1 MPNMLNPAC
10 PLCGL
15 RFENQP
21 IMDLHMRED
30 HRRRASRESNDDGD
44 PGITRSPTTGADNL
58 ADTNKPKPAVAAAPS
73 RTSATATATAATAA
87 TAEPAGRRGRAR
99 RAKTALRR
107 TLRILR

>member
-1 MPNMLNPAC
+1 MPNTLNPAC

-21 IMDLHMRED
+21 IMELHMRED
-30 HRRRASRESNDDGD
+30 HRRRASRESIGGGD
-44 PGITRSPTTGADNL
+44 PGITRSPATGADNL
-58 ADTNKPKPAVAAAPS
+58 ADANEPAAAPS
-73 RTSATATATAATAA
+73 RTSATA

>member
-1 MPNMLNPAC
+1 MPNTLNPAC

-58 ADTNKPKPAVAAAPS
+58 ADTNKPKPAAAPS
-73 RTSATATATAATAA
+73 RTSATATAATAA
-87 TAEPAGRRGRAR
+87 TAEPAERRGRAR

>member
-21 IMDLHMRED
+21 IMELHMRED
-30 HRRRASRESNDDGD
+30 HRRRAPRESNDGGD
-44 PGITRSPTTGADNL
+44 PGITRSPATRADNL
-58 ADTNKPKPAVAAAPS
+58 ADANEPAAAPS
-73 RTSATATATAATAA
+73 QTSATATATA

>member
-1 MPNMLNPAC
+1 MPNTLNPAC

-21 IMDLHMRED
+21 IMELHIRED
-30 HRRRASRESNDDGD
+30 HRRRASRGSNDDGD

-58 ADTNKPKPAVAAAPS
+58 ADANQPAAAPS
-73 RTSATATATAATAA
+73 RTSTTA

>member
-1 MPNMLNPAC
+1 MPNMLNAPC

-30 HRRRASRESNDDGD
+30 HRRRTSRESNGDGD
-44 PGITRSPTTGADNL
+44 PGITRSPATGTGNL
-58 ADTNKPKPAVAAAPS
+58 ADANEPAAAPS
-73 RTSATATATAATAA
+73 RTSTKT

-99 RAKTALRR
+99 RARTALRR

>member
-1 MPNMLNPAC
+1 MPNTLNPAC

-30 HRRRASRESNDDGD
+30 HRRRAARESIVDGG
-44 PGITRSPTTGADNL
+44 PGITRSPATGAGNL
-58 ADTNKPKPAVAAAPS
+58 ADANEPAAAPS
-73 RTSATATATAATAA
+73 RTSATATATAEPVEPAEP
-87 TAEPAGRRGRAR
+87 AEPAGRRGRAG
-99 RAKTALRR
+99 RAKAALCR

>member
-30 HRRRASRESNDDGD
+30 HRRRTSRESNGDGD
-44 PGITRSPTTGADNL
+44 PGITRSPATGTGNL
-58 ADTNKPKPAVAAAPS
+58 ADANEPAAAPS
-73 RTSATATATAATAA
+73 RTSTKT

-99 RAKTALRR
+99 RARTALRR

>member
-1 MPNMLNPAC
+1 MPNTLNPAC

-21 IMDLHMRED
+21 IMELHIRED

-58 ADTNKPKPAVAAAPS
+58 ADANEPAAAPS
-73 RTSATATATAATAA
+73 RTSTTATTATATATA
-87 TAEPAGRRGRAR
+87 TAEPAGRRGRVR

>member
-1 MPNMLNPAC
+1 MPNTLNPAC

-21 IMDLHMRED
+21 IMELHIRED

-58 ADTNKPKPAVAAAPS
+58 ADANEPAAAPS
-73 RTSATATATAATAA
+73 RTSTATATATATGG
-87 TAEPAGRRGRAR
+87 PAGRRGRVR

>member
-1 MPNMLNPAC
+1 MLNPAC

-21 IMDLHMRED
+21 IMELHMRED
-30 HRRRASRESNDDGD
+30 HRRRAPRESNGDGD
-44 PGITRSPTTGADNL
+44 PGSTRSPATGADNL
-58 ADTNKPKPAVAAAPS
+58 AEASEPAASPS
-73 RTSATATATAATAA
+73 RTSVTATA

>member
-1 MPNMLNPAC
+1 MPNTLNPAC

-21 IMDLHMRED
+21 IMELHIRED

-58 ADTNKPKPAVAAAPS
+58 ADANEPAAAPS
-73 RTSATATATAATAA
+73 RTSTATATA
-87 TAEPAGRRGRAR
+87 TAEPAGRRGRVR

>member
-1 MPNMLNPAC
+1 MPNTLNPAC

-58 ADTNKPKPAVAAAPS
+58 ADTNEPAAAPS
-73 RTSATATATAATAA
+73 RSSTTATTTA

>member
-1 MPNMLNPAC
+1 MPNTLNPAC

-58 ADTNKPKPAVAAAPS
+58 ADTNKPKPAAAPS
-73 RTSATATATAATAA
+73 RTSAATATAATATATA
-87 TAEPAGRRGRAR
+87 TAEPTERRGRAR

>member
-1 MPNMLNPAC
+1 MPNTLNPAC

-58 ADTNKPKPAVAAAPS
+58 ADANEPAAAPS
-73 RTSATATATAATAA
+73 RTSATATAAA
-87 TAEPAGRRGRAR
+87 TAEPAERRGRAR